1 MKLIVVAILL
11 AIATVT
17 ARAQVSN
24 SLQACI
30 DIALA
35 NNPEIAGSERK
46 WEAALQKIPQ
56 ARALED
62 PMIGVILDRV
72 ETTRFDTFNQNEW
85 MISQTFPW
93 FGKRGLRGGVETG
106 AATRAEMDWRMKK
119 LEIVAM
125 VKQAYYDLWQAE
137 RELEVNGRNQELMRQ
152 FVEAAR
158 SRYETGQASQSDFI
172 RAQNELAKLAEDRID
187 RVRQQQQ
194 ALTDL
199 NQLLRRPP
207 ETSVDIGPEVAPA
220 VGELGVSL
228 EQLQAAA
235 ADRPELL
242 GAREGA
248 VRSAKAALALAKKGY
263 YPDVQLRF
271 EARQYSGASGIQEY
285 DTGVFINF
293 PWLNHGKYKAAIADA
308 RANLDAS
315 HDELDAMLVRTAA
328 EVRKL
333 YDGVHTMHHHYDLYT
348 ERLIPQQRLAVEAAR
363 AAYETGAGGFMD
375 LLDADRMLFDL
386 EMQNLH
392 HAAEFQRLLASLERM
407 AGGHLSL
414 QPVEE
419 KK

>member
-1 MKLIVVAILL
+1 MKPIIVAILL
-11 AIATVT
+11 AVVTAT

-30 DIALA
+30 DTALA
-35 NNPEIAGSERK
+35 NNPEIAASQRK
-46 WEAALQKIPQ
+46 WEAARQKIPQ
-56 ARALED
+56 ARALDD
-62 PMIGVILDRV
+62 PMIGVIVDRV
-72 ETTRFDTFNQNEW
+72 ETKRFDTFDENEW
-85 MISQTFPW
+85 MISQTVPW
-93 FGKRGLRGGVETG
+93 FGKRDLRGGVEAG

-119 LEIVAM
+119 LDVVAM
-125 VKQAYYDLWQAE
+125 VKQAYYDLWQAQ
-137 RELEVNGRNQELMRQ
+137 RELEVNERNQELLRQ

-158 SRYETGQASQSDFI
+158 TRYETGSGTQSDLI
-172 RAQNELAKLAEDRID
+172 RAQNELAKLAEDRVD
-187 RVRQQQQ
+187 RVRTQQQ
-194 ALTDL
+194 ALADL

-207 ETSVDIGPEVAPA
+207 ETPVDIGPEVTAP
-220 VGELGVSL
+220 VVELGITL

-235 ADRPELL
+235 EDRPELL

-248 VRSAKAALALAKKGY
+248 VRSATAALALAKKGY
-263 YPDVQLRF
+263 YPDVQFRF

-293 PWLNHGKYKAAIADA
+293 PWLNHGKYKAAIAEA

-315 HDELDAMLVRTAA
+315 RDDLDAMRVRTAT

-333 YDGVHTMHHHYDLYT
+333 YDGVHAMHHHYDLYT
-348 ERLIPQQRLAVEAAR
+348 ERLIPQQRLAVESAR
-363 AAYETGAGGFMD
+363 AAYETGAGGFLD

-392 HAAEFQRLLASLERM
+392 HAAEFERLLASLERM
-407 AGGHLSL
+407 AGGRLSL
-414 QPVEE
+414 PLVEE

>member
-11 AIATVT
+11 AVATAT

-56 ARALED
+56 ARALDD
-62 PMIGVILDRV
+62 PMVGVDV
-72 ETTRFDTFNQNEW
+72 ERFGTTRFDTFTDNEW

-152 FVEAAR
+152 FVEATR

-242 GAREGA
+242 GVREGA

-263 YPDVQLRF
+263 YPDVQFRV
-271 EARQYSGASGIQEY
+271 EARQLNGQSGIREY

-293 PWLNHGKYKAAIADA
+293 PWLNHGKYKAAIAEA

>member
-11 AIATVT
+11 AVATAT

-24 SLQACI
+24 SLEACI
-30 DIALA
+30 ATALA

-56 ARALED
+56 ARALDD
-62 PMIGVILDRV
+62 PMVGVDV
-72 ETTRFDTFNQNEW
+72 ERFGTTRFDTFTDNEW

-152 FVEAAR
+152 FVEATR

-242 GAREGA
+242 GVREGA

-263 YPDVQLRF
+263 YPDVQFRV
-271 EARQYSGASGIQEY
+271 EARQLNGQSGIREY

-293 PWLNHGKYKAAIADA
+293 PWLNHGKYKAAIAEA

>member
-293 PWLNHGKYKAAIADA
+293 PWLNHGKYKAAIAEA

>member
-1 MKLIVVAILL
+1 MKSIIVAICFTAFTAL
-11 AIATVT
+11 AH
-17 ARAQVSN
+17 AQVSN

-30 DIALA
+30 DTALA
-35 NNPEIAGSERK
+35 NNPEIAASQRK
-46 WEAALQKIPQ
+46 WEAARQKIPQ
-56 ARALED
+56 ARALDD
-62 PMIGVILDRV
+62 PMIGVIVDRV
-72 ETTRFDTFNQNEW
+72 ETTRFDTFDENEW

-93 FGKRGLRGGVETG
+93 FGKRDLRGGVQAG
-106 AATRAEMDWRMKK
+106 AATQAEMDWRMKT

-137 RELEVNGRNQELMRQ
+137 RELEVNSRNQELMRQ
-152 FVEAAR
+152 FVDVAQAR
-158 SRYETGQASQSDFI
+158 YQNGKASQSDLI

-187 RVRQQQQ
+187 RGRQQQQ

-199 NQLLRRPP
+199 NQLLRRAP
-207 ETSVDIGPEVAPA
+207 ETPVDIGPEVTPP
-220 VGELGVSL
+220 VGELGVTL

-235 ADRPELL
+235 ENRPELL

-271 EARQYSGASGIQEY
+271 EARQYSGATGIQEY

-293 PWLNHGKYKAAIADA
+293 PWLNHGKYRAAIDEA

-315 HDELDAMLVRTAA
+315 RDDLDTMRTRTVA
-328 EVRKL
+328 EVKKL
-333 YDGVHTMHHHYDLYT
+333 YDGVHTMHHHYDLYA

-363 AAYETGAGGFMD
+363 AAYETGAGGFLD

-407 AGGHLSL
+407 AGGRLSL
-414 QPVEE
+414 QPIEE

>member
-11 AIATVT
+11 AVATAT

-35 NNPEIAGSERK
+35 NNPEIAGSQRK

-242 GAREGA
+242 GVREGA

-263 YPDVQLRF
+263 YPDVQFRV
-271 EARQYSGASGIQEY
+271 EARQLNGQSGIREY

-293 PWLNHGKYKAAIADA
+293 PWLNHGKYKAAIAEA

>member
-1 MKLIVVAILL
+1 M
-11 AIATVT
+11 
-17 ARAQVSN
+17 
-24 SLQACI
+24 
-30 DIALA
+30 
-35 NNPEIAGSERK
+35 
-46 WEAALQKIPQ
+46 
-56 ARALED
+56 
-62 PMIGVILDRV
+62 
-72 ETTRFDTFNQNEW
+72 
-85 MISQTFPW
+85 
-93 FGKRGLRGGVETG
+93 
-106 AATRAEMDWRMKK
+106 
-119 LEIVAM
+119 
-125 VKQAYYDLWQAE
+125 
-137 RELEVNGRNQELMRQ
+137 
-152 FVEAAR
+152 
-158 SRYETGQASQSDFI
+158 
-172 RAQNELAKLAEDRID
+172 
-187 RVRQQQQ
+187 
-194 ALTDL
+194 
-199 NQLLRRPP
+199 
-207 ETSVDIGPEVAPA
+207 DIGPEVAPA

-242 GAREGA
+242 GVREGA

-263 YPDVQLRF
+263 YPDVQFRV
-271 EARQYSGASGIQEY
+271 EARQLNGQSGIREY

-293 PWLNHGKYKAAIADA
+293 PWLNHGKYKAAIAEA

>member
-293 PWLNHGKYKAAIADA
+293 PWLNHGKYKAAIAEA

-414 QPVEE
+414 QSVEE

>member
-1 MKLIVVAILL
+1 MKPIIVAILL
-11 AIATVT
+11 AVVT
-17 ARAQVSN
+17 TTTRAQVSN

-56 ARALED
+56 ARALDD
-62 PMIGVILDRV
+62 PTVGVIFDRV
-72 ETTRFDTFNQNEW
+72 ETTRFDTFDQNEW

-93 FGKRGLRGGVETG
+93 FGKRDLRGGVESG

-125 VKQAYYDLWQAE
+125 VKQAYYDLWQAQ

-194 ALTDL
+194 ALTEL
-199 NQLLRRPP
+199 NQLLRRAP
-207 ETSVDIGPEVAPA
+207 ETPVEIGPEVIPA
-220 VGELGVSL
+220 VGELAVSL
-228 EQLQAAA
+228 DQLQTAAA
-235 ADRPELL
+235 NRPELL
-242 GAREGA
+242 GVREGA

-293 PWLNHGKYKAAIADA
+293 PWLNHGKYKAAIAEA

-315 HDELDAMLVRTAA
+315 RDDLETMHTRTTA
-328 EVRKL
+328 EVKKL
-333 YDGVHTMHHHYDLYT
+333 YDGVHTMHHHYDLYM

-363 AAYETGAGGFMD
+363 AAYETGAGGFLD
-375 LLDADRMLFDL
+375 LLDADRTLFDL

-407 AGGHLSL
+407 AGGQLSL